1 MTTWKLTT
9 AAALATLVFAGSAL
23 AQGTTGSAASGTDK
37 AKSEQPKSSSDT
49 MKSSDTAKSSDMK
62 SADKSADGMKSQG
75 RKGGAAMGDEKVKAA
90 QQALKDKGHDPGDV
104 DGKMGPKT
112 QAALRDFQ
120 KAQGIQA
127 TGRLD
132 AKTAQA
138 LGMEG
143 ARTSGA
149 SDTSTTGSASPSTG
163 ASSGAT
169 SAPSAS
175 PGAGSDTKAPAD
187 AKPSGD
193 AAAPKSDEKK

>member
-9 AAALATLVFAGSAL
+9 AAAIATLMFAGSAL
-23 AQGTTGSAASGTDK
+23 AQGTTGSAASGTDT
-37 AKSEQPKSSSDT
+37 KSEQPKSSSDT

-62 SADKSADGMKSQG
+62 SADKSADGMKAQG

-90 QQALKDKGHDPGDV
+90 QQALKDKGHDPGEV

-120 KAQGIQA
+120 KAQGMQA

-143 ARTSGA
+143 ARTSGTSGA
-149 SDTSTTGSASPSTG
+149 SDTSTSGSASPS
-163 ASSGAT
+163 
-169 SAPSAS
+169 
-175 PGAGSDTKAPAD
+175 
-187 AKPSGD
+187 GD
-193 AAAPKSDEKK
+193 AATPKSDEKK